1 MEQDFNVGRMRAAA
15 IAKAFGVDI
24 EKGRH
29 GVYEDNAENRRLN
42 RVGQEY
48 GHKAEEKQSAGK
60 QPKQGE
66 QTEQERKTS
75 AATMESAAQG
85 ASDGALKRAAADP
98 KAPDDVK
105 AAAKKELENRGV
117 EFRGGVKKD
126 ERGKFKSP
134 LASEEERKLNKEF
147 QHHFRRITRRGNTND
162 DWDAFNKF
170 FLDNSSNTNAYYD
183 LDKMRRFRD
192 FVKNKEKEGISWDLK
207 YSIED
212 ALDAIDNLIEREK
225 NFRAGNF
232 TNKDAYAKKHK
243 DEDLKKEKERLEKE
257 YKLSASDKKRLD
269 EAMSPDENHNPFDD
283 WQGGN
288 AWLFLHKERF
298 PKFNTAWDGEKTEEK
313 TVTLLNKD
321 KIIFKKTG
329 KMLDRENSWDA
340 DFDYSISIKKP
351 DSDKPEVLVS
361 GRFEEREEKEE
372 ETGNAYDFESELRD
386 KAFFKYFG
394 IKDYVKKPQETKEQ
408 KQARIEKEWKQKQAK
423 RLQEALDSVKDTLR
437 IHTDGNGTNYFWG
450 NEDNVYSSRKNP
462 LKEKIT
468 NIDDIY
474 SYGENSPVGRSW
486 FNVAKK
492 VK

>member
-24 EKGRH
+24 EKAAH
-29 GVYEDNAENRRLN
+29 GIYEDNAENRRLN

-48 GHKAEEKQSAGK
+48 GHKAEEKQVVGR

-66 QTEQERKTS
+66 KTEQEKKTS

-85 ASDGALKRAAADP
+85 ASDEALKRASQDP
-98 KAPDDVK
+98 KAPEDVK
-105 AAAKKELENRGV
+105 AAAKKELANRGV

-126 ERGKFKSP
+126 EGGKFKSP
-134 LASEEERKLNKEF
+134 AASEEERKLNKEF
-147 QHHFRRITRRGNTND
+147 QHHFRRITRRGNTTD
-162 DWDAFNKF
+162 DWDAFSEF

-192 FVKNKEKEGISWDLK
+192 FVKNKEKEGISEDLK
-207 YSIED
+207 YNIED
-212 ALDAIDNLIEREK
+212 ALDAIDNFIEREK

-243 DEDLKKEKERLEKE
+243 DEDLKEKKERLEEK
-257 YKLSASDKKRLD
+257 YKFSDSDKKRLD
-269 EAMSPDENHNPFDD
+269 EVMSPDENHNPFDD
-283 WQGGN
+283 WKGGN
-288 AWLFLHKERF
+288 ALLFSDESF
-298 PKFNTAWDGEKTEEK
+298 ADFNTAWDGEKTEEK

-329 KMLDRENSWDA
+329 KMLDRENSWDT
-340 DFDYSISIKKP
+340 DFDYSISVKKP
-351 DSDKPEVLVS
+351 GSNKPEVLVS
-361 GRFEEREEKEE
+361 GKFEKRK
-372 ETGNAYDFESELRD
+372 ETGNGRGEMFKFESKLRD
-386 KAFFKYFG
+386 EAFFKYFG
-394 IKDYVKKPQETKEQ
+394 IKDYVRKPEETEEQ
-408 KQARIEKEWKQKQAK
+408 KQARIREEWKQKQAK
-423 RLQEALDSVKDTLR
+423 RLQEALNSVKDSLR
-437 IHTDGNGTNYFWG
+437 IYTDDNGTKYLWG
-450 NEDNVYSSRKNP
+450 SEDNVYSSRKNP

-468 NIDDIY
+468 DMDDIY

-486 FNVAKK
+486 FNASKK